1 MPSFDVV
8 DLKKFPTSL
17 NTFVVGK
24 MYSRYRRGCCF
35 LSTFFSPSV
44 SRNVCINRQRPSLF
58 GGCFC
63 CCCCCWRP
71 CPLVL
76 FLSDFCLWAI
86 QTMLAHFSRTHSAR
100 ARRLFVKTMRIY
112 ALSFFLS
119 PILLDFILGLSP
131 FPRLKVGPAFVL
143 FPFWFQFQVCPL
155 EQKRKKEPKN
165 LSIPTKKV
173 KRFTAP

>member
-1 MPSFDVV
+1 MPFRTRTLLDIVNEISQSYIQSISMWEGLFFSFRPEIHIFFILFSLGSPADEKLRKYLEKKIKLKKAAGKMPSFDVV

-58 GGCFC
+58 GC

-86 QTMLAHFSRTHSAR
+86 
-100 ARRLFVKTMRIY
+100 
-112 ALSFFLS
+112 
-119 PILLDFILGLSP
+119 
-131 FPRLKVGPAFVL
+131 
-143 FPFWFQFQVCPL
+143 
-155 EQKRKKEPKN
+155 
-165 LSIPTKKV
+165 
-173 KRFTAP
+173 